1 MGKLVVNRPRQES
14 PTEMKV
20 SKTLREDQNTLKN
33 KQPRREVLEERQT
46 EIESPG
52 DKINFKGFEQSQNN
66 IITAEATPIRQKT
79 QTIAKSVTIVD
90 HDRVN
95 TNMEATNDNYIT
107 NRRK

>member
-1 MGKLVVNRPRQES
+1 MNRPSQES

-52 DKINFKGFEQSQNN
+52 DNINFKGFEQSQNN
-66 IITAEATPIRQKT
+66 ILTAEATSNV

-95 TNMEATNDNYIT
+95 TNMEATNDNHIT

>member
-1 MGKLVVNRPRQES
+1 MNRPSQES

-66 IITAEATPIRQKT
+66 ILTAEATSNV

-95 TNMEATNDNYIT
+95 TNMEATNDNY
-107 NRRK
+107 